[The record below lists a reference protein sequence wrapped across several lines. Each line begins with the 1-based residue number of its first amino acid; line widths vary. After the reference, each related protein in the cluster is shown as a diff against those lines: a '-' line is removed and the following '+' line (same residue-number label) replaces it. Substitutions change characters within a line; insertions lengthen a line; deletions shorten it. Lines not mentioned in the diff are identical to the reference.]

1 MIQRIQTIYLGLMI
15 ILLSIVTIGSPL
27 FSFVNET
34 SRFTFN
40 SWGITEYSIADGTV
54 LGTNTFP
61 IFIGMIALVLLSFI
75 CLMAYKN
82 VNRQFKLGRTVFYL
96 YFISLIAIFCL
107 SLWGQG
113 LVDAET
119 TGREMGLGYW
129 LFVAGF
135 PLSFLANLGIKKDK
149 KLLDSLDRL
158 R

>member
-1 MIQRIQTIYLGLMI
+1 MIQRVQTIYLGLVI
-15 ILLSIVTIGSPL
+15 ILLSIVTVGSPL

-40 SWGITEYSIADGTV
+40 SWGITEYSIANGKV
-54 LGTNTFP
+54 LSTNTFP
-61 IFIGMIALVLLSFI
+61 IFIGLLAIVLLSFI

-96 YFISLIAIFCL
+96 YLLSLIAIFLL
-107 SLWGQG
+107 SLYGGG
-113 LVDAET
+113 LLEIET
-119 TGREMGLGYW
+119 TSREMGIGYW
-129 LFVAGF
+129 LFIAGF
-135 PLSFLANLGIKKDK
+135 PFTFLANIGIKKDK

>member
-1 MIQRIQTIYLGLMI
+1 MIQRIQTIYLGLVI

-40 SWGITEYSIADGTV
+40 SWGITEYSISDGKV

-96 YFISLIAIFCL
+96 YFFSLIAIFCL
-107 SLWGQG
+107 SMWGQG
-113 LVDAET
+113 LVDVKT
-119 TGREMGLGYW
+119 TSREMGLGYW

-135 PLSFLANLGIKKDK
+135 PFSFLANLGIKKDK